1 MAEKKQF
8 KAESKRLLDLMINS
22 IYTHKEIFLR
32 ELISN
37 ASDATD
43 KLYYKALTENI
54 SEINKSDLTIDLAFD
69 KENRTLTVTD
79 HGIGMN
85 KEELE
90 EHLGTI
96 ANSGSFKFKNE
107 TESDDIDIIGQFGVG
122 FYYNSLGLLSD
133 AGHNLGDVAS
143 LILAML
149 AFRLE
154 KIHSNSRYTYG
165 YKKSTI
171 LVSLLNAVILL
182 VAVGIIIAESID
194 KLFYP
199 VAVDG
204 SAIAWTA
211 GVGVVINALTAW
223 LFMKDK
229 DKDLNVK
236 GAYLHMAAD
245 ALVSIG
251 VVASGIIIMYTGWS
265 IVDPIIGLGIAVV
278 IVISTWGLLR
288 DSLRLSLDGV
298 PVGIDINEIRQ
309 IILDQPGVE
318 SCHHLHI
325 WALSTTETALTAH
338 IVIDNM
344 ERMEEIKHLIKAR
357 LEEADI
363 HHVTL
368 EFECEGVP
376 CETEN
381 DCF

>member
-1 MAEKKQF
+1 MESHHHEHTHRITSLN
-8 KAESKRLLDLMINS
+8 KA
-22 IYTHKEIFLR
+22 F
-32 ELISN
+32 
-37 ASDATD
+37 
-43 KLYYKALTENI
+43 
-54 SEINKSDLTIDLAFD
+54 
-69 KENRTLTVTD
+69 
-79 HGIGMN
+79 
-85 KEELE
+85 
-90 EHLGTI
+90 
-96 ANSGSFKFKNE
+96 
-107 TESDDIDIIGQFGVG
+107 IIGIVLNLSFVIVEFGVG

-325 WALSTTETALTAH
+325 WA
-338 IVIDNM
+338 
-344 ERMEEIKHLIKAR
+344 
-357 LEEADI
+357 
-363 HHVTL
+363 
-368 EFECEGVP
+368 
-376 CETEN
+376 
-381 DCF
+381 